1 MRLGWREREKNV
13 SFSGSHPK
21 SWFGGLEGTW
31 ESSLGRGLWGENTG
45 EVGGRTVKSDP
56 LILGVLEK

>member
-1 MRLGWREREKNV
+1 M

-21 SWFGGLEGTW
+21 SRFGGLEGTW

-56 LILGVLEK
+56 LILGGFGRNKRRERGDG